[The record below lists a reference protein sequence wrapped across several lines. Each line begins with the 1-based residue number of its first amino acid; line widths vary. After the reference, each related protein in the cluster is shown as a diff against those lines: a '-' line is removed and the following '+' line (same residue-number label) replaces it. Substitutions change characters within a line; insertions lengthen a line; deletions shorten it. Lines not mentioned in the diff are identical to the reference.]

1 MISSAY
7 ASATDNIPP
16 QALYDNPGFWV
27 AVAFVIFI
35 LIFARPVW
43 KFSVKSLDKKINAI
57 ETSIEEATKLR
68 EEAQDLLAS
77 YKRKLA
83 TAEKEA
89 EDIVGQAREEAL
101 TLKAQMAKDLKS
113 SLNRRE
119 KLALDRISQAEND
132 ATSEV
137 RIMITDVALAATRQL
152 LIENIDNQK
161 ADELINKSIVDLSNK
176 LN

>member
-1 MISSAY
+1 MISNAY

-16 QALYDNPGFWV
+16 QAVYDNPGFWV
-27 AVAFVIFI
+27 AVAFVIFV

-89 EDIVGQAREEAL
+89 EDIIGEAREEAL
-101 TLKAQMAKDLKS
+101 TLKAQMTKDLKS
-113 SLNRRE
+113 SLSRRE

-132 ATSEV
+132 ASSEV
-137 RIMITDVALAATRQL
+137 RTMITDVALLATRQL
-152 LIENIDNQK
+152 LIENIDNKK
-161 ADELINKSIVDLSNK
+161 ADELINKSIVDLSSK

>member
-1 MISSAY
+1 MIANAY
-7 ASATDNIPP
+7 AAATDNIPP

-27 AVAFVIFI
+27 AVAFVIFV

-57 ETSIEEATKLR
+57 ETSIEEATTLR

-89 EDIVGQAREEAL
+89 EDIIGQAREEAL
-101 TLKAQMAKDLKS
+101 KIKAQMTKELKS
-113 SLNRRE
+113 SLSRRE

-137 RIMITDVALAATRQL
+137 RTMITDVALLATRQL
-152 LIENIDNQK
+152 LIENIDNKK

>member
-1 MISSAY
+1 MIANAY

-27 AVAFVIFI
+27 AVAFVIFV

-89 EDIVGQAREEAL
+89 EDIIGQAREEAL
-101 TLKAQMAKDLKS
+101 TIKAKMTKDLKS
-113 SLNRRE
+113 SLSRRE

-137 RIMITDVALAATRQL
+137 RTMITDVALLATRQL
-152 LIENIDNQK
+152 LIENIDNKK

>member
-1 MISSAY
+1 MIANAY
-7 ASATDNIPP
+7 AAATDNIPP
-16 QALYDNPGFWV
+16 QAVYDNPGFWV
-27 AVAFVIFI
+27 AVAFVIFV

-89 EDIVGQAREEAL
+89 EDIIGQAREEAL
-101 TLKAQMAKDLKS
+101 TIKAQMTKDLKS
-113 SLNRRE
+113 SLSRRE

-137 RIMITDVALAATRQL
+137 RTMITDVALLATRQL
-152 LIENIDNQK
+152 LIENIDNKK

>member
-1 MISSAY
+1 MIANAY
-7 ASATDNIPP
+7 AAATDNIPP

-27 AVAFVIFI
+27 AVAFVIFV

-89 EDIVGQAREEAL
+89 EDIIGQAREEAL
-101 TLKAQMAKDLKS
+101 KIKAQMTKELKS
-113 SLNRRE
+113 SLSRRE

-137 RIMITDVALAATRQL
+137 RTMITDVALLATRQL
-152 LIENIDNQK
+152 LIENIDDKK
-161 ADELINKSIVDLSNK
+161 ADELINKSIVDLSSK

>member
-1 MISSAY
+1 MIANAY
-7 ASATDNIPP
+7 ASASGNIPP
-16 QALYDNPGFWV
+16 QAFYDSPGFWV
-27 AVAFVIFI
+27 AVAFIIFV
-35 LIFARPVW
+35 LIFARPIW
-43 KFSVKSLDKKINAI
+43 RFSVKSLDKKINEI

-83 TAEKEA
+83 SAEKEA
-89 EDIVGQAREEAL
+89 EGVISQAREEAL
-101 TLKAQMAKDLKS
+101 ALKAQMTSDLET

-137 RIMITDVALAATRQL
+137 KTMITDVALAATRQL
-152 LIENIDNQK
+152 LIENIDNTK
-161 ADELINKSIVDLSNK
+161 ADELINTSIADLSNK

>member
-1 MISSAY
+1 MIANAY
-7 ASATDNIPP
+7 AAATDNIPP

-27 AVAFVIFI
+27 AVAFVIFV

-89 EDIVGQAREEAL
+89 EDIIGQAREEAL
-101 TLKAQMAKDLKS
+101 TIKAQMTKDLKS
-113 SLNRRE
+113 SLSRRE

-137 RIMITDVALAATRQL
+137 RTMITDVALLATRQL
-152 LIENIDNQK
+152 LIENIDNKK

>member
-1 MISSAY
+1 MIANAY
-7 ASATDNIPP
+7 AAATDNIPP

-27 AVAFVIFI
+27 AVAFVIFV

-57 ETSIEEATKLR
+57 ETSIEEATTLR

-89 EDIVGQAREEAL
+89 EDIIGQAREEAL
-101 TLKAQMAKDLKS
+101 TIKAQMTKELKS
-113 SLNRRE
+113 SLSRRE

-137 RIMITDVALAATRQL
+137 RTMITDVALLATRQL
-152 LIENIDNQK
+152 LIENIDNKK

>member
-1 MISSAY
+1 MIPNAY
-7 ASATDNIPP
+7 ASVTDNIPP
-16 QALYDNPGFWV
+16 QAFYDNPGFWV
-27 AVAFVIFI
+27 AVAFVIFV

-43 KFSVKSLDKKINAI
+43 RFSVKSLDKRINEI

-83 TAEKEA
+83 SAEKEA
-89 EDIVGQAREEAL
+89 EEIIGQAREEAL
-101 TLKAQMAKDLKS
+101 GLKTQMAKDLEI

-137 RIMITDVALAATRQL
+137 KTMITDVALAATRQL
-152 LIENIDNQK
+152 LIENIDNTK
-161 ADELINKSIVDLSNK
+161 ADELINKSIIDLSNK

>member
-1 MISSAY
+1 MIANAY
-7 ASATDNIPP
+7 AAATDNIPP

-27 AVAFVIFI
+27 AVAFVIFV

-43 KFSVKSLDKKINAI
+43 KFSVKSLDKKINEI

-89 EDIVGQAREEAL
+89 EDIIGQAREEAL
-101 TLKAQMAKDLKS
+101 TIKAQMTKDLKS
-113 SLNRRE
+113 SLSRRE

-137 RIMITDVALAATRQL
+137 RTMITDVALLATRQL
-152 LIENIDNQK
+152 LIENIDNKK

>member
-1 MISSAY
+1 MIANAY
-7 ASATDNIPP
+7 AAATDNIPP
-16 QALYDNPGFWV
+16 QAVYDNPGFWV
-27 AVAFVIFI
+27 AVAFVIFV

-89 EDIVGQAREEAL
+89 EDIIGQAREEAL
-101 TLKAQMAKDLKS
+101 TIKAQMTKELKS
-113 SLNRRE
+113 SLSRRE

-137 RIMITDVALAATRQL
+137 RTMITDVALLATRQL
-152 LIENIDNQK
+152 LIENIDNKK

>member
-1 MISSAY
+1 MIANAY
-7 ASATDNIPP
+7 AAATDNIPP

-27 AVAFVIFI
+27 AVAFVIFV

-43 KFSVKSLDKKINAI
+43 QFSVKSLDKKINAI

-89 EDIVGQAREEAL
+89 EDIIGQAREEAL
-101 TLKAQMAKDLKS
+101 TIKAQMTKDLKS
-113 SLNRRE
+113 SLSRRE

-137 RIMITDVALAATRQL
+137 RTMITDVALLATRQL
-152 LIENIDNQK
+152 LIENIDNKK

>member
-1 MISSAY
+1 MIANAY
-7 ASATDNIPP
+7 AAATDNIPP

-27 AVAFVIFI
+27 AVAFVIFV

-89 EDIVGQAREEAL
+89 EDIIGQAREEAL
-101 TLKAQMAKDLKS
+101 KIKAQMTKELKS
-113 SLNRRE
+113 SLSRRE

-137 RIMITDVALAATRQL
+137 RTMITDVALLATRQL
-152 LIENIDNQK
+152 LIENIDNKK

>member
-1 MISSAY
+1 MIANAY
-7 ASATDNIPP
+7 AAATDNIPP

-27 AVAFVIFI
+27 AVAFVIFV

-89 EDIVGQAREEAL
+89 EDIIGQAREEAL
-101 TLKAQMAKDLKS
+101 TIKAQMTKELKS
-113 SLNRRE
+113 SLSRRE

-137 RIMITDVALAATRQL
+137 RTMITDVALLATRQL
-152 LIENIDNQK
+152 LIENIDNKK

>member
-1 MISSAY
+1 MIANAY
-7 ASATDNIPP
+7 AAATDNIPP

-27 AVAFVIFI
+27 AVAFVIFV

-57 ETSIEEATKLR
+57 ETSIEEATTLR

-89 EDIVGQAREEAL
+89 EDIIGQAREEAL
-101 TLKAQMAKDLKS
+101 TIKAQMTKELKS
-113 SLNRRE
+113 SLSRRE

-137 RIMITDVALAATRQL
+137 RTMITDVALLATRQL
-152 LIENIDNQK
+152 LIENIDNKK
-161 ADELINKSIVDLSNK
+161 ADELINKSIVDLSTK

>member
-1 MISSAY
+1 MV
-7 ASATDNIPP
+7 
-16 QALYDNPGFWV
+16 QQE
-27 AVAFVIFI
+27 
-35 LIFARPVW
+35 
-43 KFSVKSLDKKINAI
+43 DKKINAI

-89 EDIVGQAREEAL
+89 EDIIGEAREEAL
-101 TLKAQMAKDLKS
+101 TLKAQMTKDLKS
-113 SLNRRE
+113 SLSRRE

-132 ATSEV
+132 ASSEV
-137 RIMITDVALAATRQL
+137 RTMITDVALLATRQL
-152 LIENIDNQK
+152 LIENIDNKK
-161 ADELINKSIVDLSNK
+161 ADELINKSIVDLSSK

>member
-1 MISSAY
+1 MIAN
-7 ASATDNIPP
+7 AFAAATDNIPP
-16 QALYDNPGFWV
+16 QAVYDNPGFWV
-27 AVAFVIFI
+27 AVAFVIFV

-89 EDIVGQAREEAL
+89 EDIIGQAREEAL
-101 TLKAQMAKDLKS
+101 TIKAQMAKDLKS
-113 SLNRRE
+113 SLSRRE

-137 RIMITDVALAATRQL
+137 RTMITDVALLATRQL
-152 LIENIDNQK
+152 LIENIDNKK

>member
-1 MISSAY
+1 MIASAF
-7 ASATDNIPP
+7 AAATDNIPP

-27 AVAFVIFI
+27 AVAFVIFV

-57 ETSIEEATKLR
+57 ETSIEEATTLR

-89 EDIVGQAREEAL
+89 EDIIGQAREEAL
-101 TLKAQMAKDLKS
+101 TIKAQMTKELKS
-113 SLNRRE
+113 SLSRRE

-137 RIMITDVALAATRQL
+137 RTMITDVALLATRQL
-152 LIENIDNQK
+152 LIENIDNKK
-161 ADELINKSIVDLSNK
+161 ADELINKSIVDLSTK